1 MKFLKSALAAGLVG
15 VFSATSAGAVTLTFD
30 PAVACDNGVVTN
42 CSSAAPDEISNS
54 YGDLPGLLN
63 VSYVSGLKGT
73 SPSTGPVYYW
83 DTGYG
88 TLNHVATG
96 GDPSG
101 GGYGSIIFDV
111 TGATSVTLKS
121 FDIANYAGARSGST
135 SLWTLKDFLTGTV
148 YDSGS
153 FSGTDLTTQ
162 SISLNG
168 GTGYT
173 SAQGFV
179 LEWLND
185 AEYTSYIG
193 VDNVQYSVTSASAV
207 PEASNLAMLLAGLG
221 VVGAVSRRRQR
232 KAA

>member
-1 MKFLKSALAAGLVG
+1 MKFLKSAVAAGLVG
-15 VFSATSAGAVTLTFD
+15 VFSATSAGAATLTFD
-30 PAVACDNGVVTN
+30 PAVACDNGLVTS
-42 CSSAAPDEISNS
+42 CSAAAPDEISNS

-63 VSYVSGLKGT
+63 VSYVSGLTGV
-73 SPSTGPVYYW
+73 PSTGPVYYW

-88 TLNHVATG
+88 TLDHVATG
-96 GDPSG
+96 GDPTG

-111 TGATSVTLKS
+111 TGATSVTVTN
-121 FDIANYAGARSGST
+121 FDIANYAGASVGSS
-135 SLWTLKDFLTGTV
+135 SLWALKDFLTGVV
-148 YDSGS
+148 YESGS

-162 SISLNG
+162 SVSLNG

-185 AEYTSYIG
+185 AGYSTYIG

-221 VVGAVSRRRQR
+221 VVGAASRRRQR